1 MKKNLFIAL
10 MMCDLFFVGGTKA
23 VAQEAAGL
31 SEDLLLLANT
41 VVDQNLSDPDA
52 ANKTFTKL
60 YRKIRKNK
68 EQLLAVGKFF
78 KEKNAMKWKRFA
90 T

>member
-1 MKKNLFIAL
+1 MKKNLFIAF
-10 MMCDLFFVGGTKA
+10 MMCALFFVGGTKA

-60 YRKIRKNK
+60 
-68 EQLLAVGKFF
+68 
-78 KEKNAMKWKRFA
+78 
-90 T
+90 